1 MAGNL
6 ETMHSGILINM
17 PYLLHSSYTKHHV
30 YLNHSTDSPHMICR
44 SLYLYLAA
52 DSSTAGWGSI
62 IASLQSILS
71 KYLAVNISLL
81 LVYEGEDVGGRV
93 VDSVMLILE
102 GEETLLCVVRA
113 LLGLIVD
120 VVGFEAL
127 RVPLL
132 VNCLADCSKTETYR

>member
-1 MAGNL
+1 M
-6 ETMHSGILINM
+6 
-17 PYLLHSSYTKHHV
+17 
-30 YLNHSTDSPHMICR
+30 
-44 SLYLYLAA
+44 
-52 DSSTAGWGSI
+52 
-62 IASLQSILS
+62 
-71 KYLAVNISLL
+71 
-81 LVYEGEDVGGRV
+81 

-132 VNCLADCSKTETYR
+132 VKCLADCSETET